1 VEFTGD
7 FSGRHRI
14 DPGVLSLSS
23 GDAEE
28 GLGRLPRISGERP
41 NMRICV
47 CTVVHHPEDARILHR
62 QIRALLDAGH
72 EVTYIAPFRASNVTP
87 WTSVTPVDV
96 PRATGRRRLRSL
108 RAAKAALTR
117 HAPYAD
123 VVLLHDPELLL
134 ALPRALRHDR
144 HGHAA
149 FGDQSHPVV
158 VWDVHEDT
166 AAALSVKGW
175 LPRPLR
181 PLLRPYVRGLEARA
195 ERRYRLLLAEPGY
208 RERFAGDH
216 PVVPNTTYVSN
227 SPPPAPGDLRVVYIG
242 HLSRARGTADMIA
255 LARALHAEGVA
266 VELIGAADADVRP
279 ELRDAQRAGILRWY
293 GFVPN
298 DRALRIAEGALAGL
312 ALLHDEP
319 NYRHSMPTKVVE
331 YMAHGVPV
339 ITTPLPP
346 AADIVGPAGCGII
359 VPFQDPAATLE
370 AVQRLRHDAALRAD
384 MGKRGYD
391 TARARFHWPAHA
403 RRFVHHLESW
413 AIGAG
418 RSIRVDG
425 PMAGQAEAGA
435 ADEVVRDVPTLIVPA
450 GERRPTEPAE

>member
-1 VEFTGD
+1 
-7 FSGRHRI
+7 
-14 DPGVLSLSS
+14 
-23 GDAEE
+23 
-28 GLGRLPRISGERP
+28 
-41 NMRICV
+41 MRICV

-72 EVTYIAPFRASNVTP
+72 EVTYIAPFRACNVTP
-87 WTSVTPVDV
+87 WPSVTPVDV

-108 RAAKAALTR
+108 RAARGALTR

-134 ALPRALRHDR
+134 ALPRGLRGDR
-144 HGHAA
+144 RGY
-149 FGDQSHPVV
+149 GDQVHPVV

-166 AAALSVKGW
+166 AAALSAKGW

-195 ERRYRLLLAEPGY
+195 ERRHRLLLAEPGY

-216 PVVPNTTYVSN
+216 PVVPNTTYVSD
-227 SPPPAPGDLRVVYIG
+227 SPPPAPDDLRVVYVG
-242 HLSRARGTADMIA
+242 HLSRARGASDMIA
-255 LARALHAEGVA
+255 LARVLHAEGIA
-266 VELIGAADADVRP
+266 VELIGAADVDVRP
-279 ELRDAQRAGILRWY
+279 ELREAQRAGVLRWY

-339 ITTPLPP
+339 ITTPVPP
-346 AADIVGPAGCGII
+346 AVDIVGPAGCGII
-359 VPFQDPAATLE
+359 VPFQDPAATVQ
-370 AVQRLRHDAALRAD
+370 AVRRLRADPVLRAD

-391 TARARFHWPAHA
+391 TARERFHWPVHA
-403 RRFVHHLESW
+403 RRFVHHLEAW

-418 RSIRVDG
+418 KTAGLDVSRNGLAGTGAGGAAGNGADDLAADDLAGG
-425 PMAGQAEAGA
+425 PAGGLAEAG
-435 ADEVVRDVPTLIVPA
+435 PTITVPA
-450 GERRPTEPAE
+450 GERRPSEPAE

>member
-1 VEFTGD
+1 
-7 FSGRHRI
+7 
-14 DPGVLSLSS
+14 
-23 GDAEE
+23 
-28 GLGRLPRISGERP
+28 
-41 NMRICV
+41 MRICV

-72 EVTYIAPFRASNVTP
+72 EVTYIAPFRACNVTP
-87 WTSVTPVDV
+87 WLSVTPVDV
-96 PRATGRRRLRSL
+96 PRATGRRRLRAL
-108 RAAKAALTR
+108 RAARTALTR

-123 VVLLHDPELLL
+123 VLLLHDPELLL
-134 ALPRALRHDR
+134 ALPHRLRGDR
-144 HGHAA
+144 HGH
-149 FGDQSHPVV
+149 GDQADPVI

-166 AAALSVKGW
+166 AAALAAKGW

-208 RERFAGDH
+208 RERFGGDH
-216 PVVPNTTYVSN
+216 PVVPNTTYVSD
-227 SPPPAPGDLRVVYIG
+227 SPPPAPDDRRVVYVG

-255 LARALHAEGVA
+255 LARVLHTEGIA
-266 VELIGAADADVRP
+266 VELIGAADTDIRP

-346 AADIVGPAGCGII
+346 AVDIVGPADCGII
-359 VPFQDPAATLE
+359 VPFQDLAATLQ
-370 AVQRLRHDAALRAD
+370 AVRRLRDDPVLRAD

-391 TARARFHWPAHA
+391 TARERFHWPAHA
-403 RRFVHHLESW
+403 QRFVHHLESW

-418 RSIRVDG
+418 RS
-425 PMAGQAEAGA
+425 A
-435 ADEVVRDVPTLIVPA
+435 ALEDPADDPAVVGPTLTVPA
-450 GERRPTEPAE
+450 GEPRPTEPAE

>member
-1 VEFTGD
+1 
-7 FSGRHRI
+7 
-14 DPGVLSLSS
+14 
-23 GDAEE
+23 
-28 GLGRLPRISGERP
+28 
-41 NMRICV
+41 MRICV

-72 EVTYIAPFRASNVTP
+72 EVTYIAPFRVCNVTP
-87 WTSVTPVDV
+87 WPSVTPVDV

-108 RAAKAALTR
+108 RAARTALTR

-134 ALPRALRHDR
+134 ALPRGLRGDR
-144 HGHAA
+144 HGH
-149 FGDQSHPVV
+149 GDQSHPVV

-166 AAALSVKGW
+166 AAALTAKGW

-181 PLLRPYVRGLEARA
+181 PLLRPYVRGLEGRA

-208 RERFAGDH
+208 RVRFAGDH
-216 PVVPNTTYVSN
+216 PVVPNTTYVSDR
-227 SPPPAPGDLRVVYIG
+227 PPPAPDDPRVVYVG
-242 HLSRARGTADMIA
+242 HLSRARGASDMIA
-255 LARALHAEGVA
+255 LARGLHAEGIA
-266 VELIGAADADVRP
+266 VELIGAADADIRP
-279 ELRDAQRAGILRWY
+279 ELRDAQRAGVLRWY

-339 ITTPLPP
+339 ITTPVPP
-346 AADIVGPAGCGII
+346 AADIVGPADCGII
-359 VPFQDPAATLE
+359 VPFQDPAATMQ
-370 AVQRLRHDAALRAD
+370 AVRRLRDDPLLRAD

-403 RRFVHHLESW
+403 QRFVHHLESW

-418 RSIRVDG
+418 RTAGLDG
-425 PMAGQAEAGA
+425 PEL
-435 ADEVVRDVPTLIVPA
+435 TVPA
-450 GERRPTEPAE
+450 GEPRPTEPAG